1 MAEVSKEMLKSL
13 AAANGVDLPDARLD
27 AVLKQYQQYLKTLE
41 ELDSLPLSREAEPEI
56 KYSLRAERK
65 RDSAQPQKK

>member
-1 MAEVSKEMLKSL
+1 MAEISKEMLKSL

-27 AVLKQYQQYLKTLE
+27 AVSKQYQQYLKTLE

-56 KYSLRAERK
+56 NYSLRE
-65 RDSAQPQKK
+65 KK

>member
-1 MAEVSKEMLKSL
+1 MAEISKEMLKSL

-56 KYSLRAERK
+56 NYSLRE
-65 RDSAQPQKK
+65 KK

>member
-1 MAEVSKEMLKSL
+1 MAEISKEMLKSL
-13 AAANGVDLPDARLD
+13 AGANGVDLPDARLD

-56 KYSLRAERK
+56 NYSLRK
-65 RDSAQPQKK
+65 R

>member
-1 MAEVSKEMLKSL
+1 MAEISKEMLKSL
-13 AAANGVDLPDARLD
+13 AAANGVDLPDVRLD

-56 KYSLRAERK
+56 NYSLRP
-65 RDSAQPQKK
+65 QPQKK

>member
-1 MAEVSKEMLKSL
+1 MAEISKEMLKSL

-41 ELDSLPLSREAEPEI
+41 ELDSLPLSRETEPEI
-56 KYSLRAERK
+56 NYSLRK
-65 RDSAQPQKK
+65 R